1 MLTFMLTLTFAGNEI
16 YIIQFAVQFSWYP
29 DVLLF
34 AVGFSLTNF
43 MIQNCTIFIKYDC
56 NLTMF
61 FLLMLTFA

>member
-16 YIIQFAVQFSWYP
+16 YIIQFAWYP